1 MSTARK
7 IQRDSYKL
15 SRAAGDLAALQSG
28 GPAKLAKR
36 VLRRKTTRAL
46 FNLFGNFR

>member
-15 SRAAGDLAALQSG
+15 SRASGDLAALQSG
-28 GPAKLAKR
+28 GIPKLAKR
-36 VLRRKTTRAL
+36 LVRRRVTRSIFGMLRGMK
-46 FNLFGNFR
+46 